1 MYEGT
6 CNEENLIAVGLAVET
21 GEIGVRGRP
30 GDLRDSAGRGA
41 LVVVAMLR
49 ESLGLT
55 ERAAYMLTVVV
66 KYVEIEQ
73 KFEKK

>member
-1 MYEGT
+1 LT
-6 CNEENLIAVGLAVET
+6 VGLAAET

-55 ERAAYMLTVVV
+55 ERAAYMLTVV
-66 KYVEIEQ
+66 YVE
-73 KFEKK
+73 FEKKIKKSFGF